1 MLRNPIKVAWLMS
14 VLVASLSASLIA
26 LPLSAR
32 DARTV
37 EARLLEDLKFLA
49 GDQCEGRGIFTKG
62 IERAADYLATEFKQL
77 GLKPVNNETGY
88 FQPFRIVGRAK
99 LGKVNRVVL
108 HGPQGQRISLEQG
121 KHYQVVGFGVSG
133 QVKAPVV
140 FVGFGVI
147 AQDPTWNDFTGLDVA
162 GKVVIVLRR
171 MPRADHAD
179 APIFAAGINHPAA
192 ALQAKAANAALHKA
206 AAVLFV
212 NDAPLA
218 AQNKDELMPFDY
230 TAQSREPAHLP
241 LVHVKRAVVDR
252 MLASAGTS
260 LAEVEAAI
268 NREAR
273 PHSLAIPGWQVE
285 LQTEIERDYITLKN
299 VIGVLEGNGPL
310 ADETVIIGAHYD
322 HLGYGERGS
331 LARGVKA
338 IHYGADDN
346 ASGTVA
352 VLELARRFAERQQ
365 RQGRR
370 LVFILFSGEEQGLLG
385 SRHYCNHPIFPL
397 EKTVVMV
404 NFDMVGRLRDDKL
417 TVYGTGTAK
426 GFDKLIEELGKK
438 HGFQINKVA
447 TGFGP
452 SDHAAFYG
460 RKIPVFH
467 FFTGTHAQYH
477 RPSDTVD
484 TINVAGIRRIVEMA
498 EELITHLA
506 HLQPRP
512 EYVAVASPVKPGA
525 TPVRGPRLGIMP
537 NYDDTKEGVLVE
549 DVLADSPA
557 AKAGIQRG
565 DRIVEIGGKPI
576 PNLTAYMAV
585 MAGFKSGDKVPILIV
600 RGEKQIKLQAELR

>member
-585 MAGFKSGDKVPILIV
+585 MAGFKPGDKVPILIV

>member
-171 MPRADHAD
+171 MPRADYAD